1 MLGIPGNSGTG
12 FYINLP
18 AAQDKDVILTAAH
31 NLIDA
36 EGQWSSDISFQ
47 SADGSP
53 KRSITVRDKKSGGS
67 EKAIDIAWLAVKVK
81 SPGNEGS
88 PEKEGPPE
96 PRVEKVTVEG
106 HLHVSERYTQ
116 PLYARMS
123 SSGEAGPRFP
133 MSLEDEIAPYD
144 YGAIIFDR
152 GKGDMPRGFG
162 FSLMLGVDSK
172 DTSGR
177 RPKMVSP
184 HGSVKLYGYAS
195 DEAQP
200 RSWEGDYRTIPDQVM
215 YNMNTKPGLSGS
227 PVLTGYKSAE
237 TVIAIQ
243 YASLP
248 SIPCCAKPLPPPRP
262 RKALITSSRG
272 TMANPCMISSPQQL
286 WKREMGQ
293 ETLGARCL
301 DKRGPQ

>member
-1 MLGIPGNSGTG
+1 MLGVPGNSGTG

-31 NLIDA
+31 NLIDT
-36 EGQWSSDISFQ
+36 EGRWSSDITFQ

-53 KRSITVRDKKSGGS
+53 KRSITVRDKDIGGS
-67 EKAIDIAWLAVKVK
+67 AKAIDIAWLAVEV
-81 SPGNEGS
+81 
-88 PEKEGPPE
+88 E
-96 PRVEKVTVEG
+96 PKVEKITVEG
-106 HLHVSERYTQ
+106 HLQVGERYTQ

-123 SSGEAGPRFP
+123 SSGEAGPKSP

-177 RPKMVSP
+177 RPKMVDP

-195 DEAQP
+195 DETQP
-200 RSWEGDYRTIPDQVM
+200 RNWEGDYRPLPDQVI

-227 PVLTGYKSAE
+227 PVLTGYK
-237 TVIAIQ
+237 
-243 YASLP
+243 
-248 SIPCCAKPLPPPRP
+248 
-262 RKALITSSRG
+262 
-272 TMANPCMISSPQQL
+272 
-286 WKREMGQ
+286 
-293 ETLGARCL
+293 
-301 DKRGPQ
+301 